1 MKLSEE
7 KFRAQKTF
15 AIKDATI
22 LFPKFERCKTLID
35 DFDKTMLNFWLRFAQ
50 HSLLDSAAGF
60 RLLKEWIVI
69 LYGRE
74 KLSELALD
82 NLLDDISKSH
92 IETNQECY
100 EGKEETDKFIFASPH
115 EQAIEQ
121 TIIKLGSYE
130 D

>member
-1 MKLSEE
+1 MKRIFSEKEYACLEAKRLMLMKLSEE

-22 LFPKFERCKTLID
+22 LFPISSKISKDLT
-35 DFDKTMLNFWLRFAQ
+35 
-50 HSLLDSAAGF
+50 
-60 RLLKEWIVI
+60 RLTPF
-69 LYGRE
+69 